1 MPELL
6 LFIAQV
12 IIIIATARFI
22 GYLFRLIRQ
31 PQVVGEMAAG
41 ILLGPSLFGWAAPE
55 AFQLVFPE
63 HSLGLI
69 SALSQLGLIVFMF
82 LIGLELDLSALKS
95 RRRTAM
101 VTSPTSIVLPFILGL
116 ILAVFLYPAHAPE
129 GVSLLIFGLF
139 IGAAMSI
146 TAFPVLARILAERKL
161 LRTELGA
168 VAVACAALDDVT
180 GWIILATV
188 VVLARAGETGVP
200 LWLTIMGIGIYVLVM
215 IGPVRGLMRRL
226 ENRIQRRG
234 EITQNAL
241 AIILLVG
248 LASAWVTEWLGIH
261 ALFGAFVAGV
271 VMPRRAGIVHAL
283 IEKLNDYTVVL
294 LLPLFFAFTG
304 LRTQISLLS
313 SLELWFECILV
324 VLVAVVGKFAGATLP
339 ARATG
344 MSWREAGALGAL
356 MNTRGLMELVL
367 LNIGLDIGVISPTVF
382 AMLVIMALVTT
393 FMTSPAVEWIYFRR
407 FAPRGGYRPT
417 APEVL
422 TEEECE
428 EILAVE

>member
-12 IIIIATARFI
+12 IIIIVAARFI

-41 ILLGPSLFGWAAPE
+41 ILLGPSLFGWVAPD
-55 AFQLVFPE
+55 AFRLFFPD
-63 HSLGLI
+63 HSLGFI
-69 SALSQLGLIVFMF
+69 SALSQLGLIIFMF
-82 LIGLELDLSALKS
+82 LIGLELDLSILKG
-95 RRRTAM
+95 RRRTALAAGL
-101 VTSPTSIVLPFILGL
+101 SSIVVPFGLGL
-116 ILAVFLYPAHAPE
+116 LLALVLYSEHGPSDI
-129 GVSLLIFGLF
+129 SLPVFGLF
-139 IGAAMSI
+139 IGTAMSI
-146 TAFPVLARILAERKL
+146 TAFPVLARILTERKL

-168 VAVACAALDDVT
+168 VAIACAALNDLT
-180 GWIILATV
+180 GWIILALV
-188 VVLARAGETGVP
+188 LVLARAGETDLP
-200 LWLTIMGIGIYVLVM
+200 LWLTILGSGVYLALMM
-215 IGPVRGLMRRL
+215 GPVRGLMRRL

-234 EITQNAL
+234 EITQDAL
-241 AIILLVG
+241 AVILVVG

-261 ALFGAFVAGV
+261 ALFGAFMAGIA
-271 VMPRRAGIVHAL
+271 MPRRAGIVHAL

-294 LLPLFFAFTG
+294 LLPLFFAYTG
-304 LRTQISLLS
+304 LRTSIGLLA
-313 SLELWFECILV
+313 EPGLWFEGALV
-324 VLVAVVGKFAGATLP
+324 ILVAVVGKFAGATLP

-344 MSWREAGALGAL
+344 MSWRDAGALGAL
-356 MNTRGLMELVL
+356 MNTRGLMELVM
-367 LNIGLDIGVISPTVF
+367 LNIGLDIGVITPTIF
-382 AMLVIMALVTT
+382 AMLVLMAVVTT